1 MQHFE
6 QHPELNSGQ
15 HQKWM
20 QDALLLA
27 NRAQQLGEVP
37 VGAVL
42 VQGDELIA
50 EGWNQPI
57 ASHDATAHAEIQA
70 IRKAGAL
77 LQNYRLP
84 DTTLYITLEPCAMC
98 AGAIVH
104 ARIKT
109 VVYAADDPKTGAAK
123 SVFSLLDTEQLNH
136 RCEVISG
143 VCADQSSLLLKQFF
157 ASRR

>member
-1 MQHFE
+1 MLH
-6 QHPELNSGQ
+6 
-15 HQKWM
+15 
-20 QDALLLA
+20 ALKMA
-27 NRAQQLGEVP
+27 ERAEQLGEVP

-42 VQGDELIA
+42 VHNDEMVA

-57 ASHDATAHAEIQA
+57 ASHDVTAHAEIQA

-84 DTTLYITLEPCAMC
+84 GTTLYVTLEPCAMC

-109 VVYAADDPKTGAAK
+109 VVYAADDPRTGAAK
-123 SVFSLLDTEQLNH
+123 SVFSLLDSKQLNH
-136 RCEVISG
+136 RCEVVSG
-143 VCADQSSLLLKQFF
+143 VYAEQSAELLKNFF
-157 ASRR
+157 AKKRK